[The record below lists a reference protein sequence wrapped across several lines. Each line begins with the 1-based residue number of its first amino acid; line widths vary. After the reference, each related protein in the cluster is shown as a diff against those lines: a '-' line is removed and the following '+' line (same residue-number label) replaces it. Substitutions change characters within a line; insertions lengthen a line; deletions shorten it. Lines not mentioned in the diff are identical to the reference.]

1 MHATLSFNGLLAGY
15 PPLFDDLKVPDSV
28 SKEAVCNQLLFDTL
42 ELEVLYTDGPTM
54 QRALGVFSKT
64 MLPSWTR
71 YAKALGLDY
80 DVLASDDRTR
90 TVEHKGTNSGTNSSK
105 NVVAGKTTRTPNLTT
120 IGQNNGSDNTTR
132 DVTGFDSGAFV
143 PAEKSTTTLGTG
155 NKITSTGTDTT
166 TDDQTTTNNGTTEA
180 KDSYKDTVTEKGR
193 AGKDPQ
199 DLIAKE
205 LTLAAKKNAVNK
217 IVADIQANFCLLVY

>member
-15 PPLFDDLKVPDSV
+15 PTLFDDLQVPAGV

-42 ELEVLYTDGPTM
+42 ELEVLYADGPTM
-54 QRALGVFSKT
+54 KRALGVFSET

-71 YAKALGLDY
+71 YATALGLDY

-90 TVEHKGTNSGTNSSK
+90 TTDHHGTSGSTNTGK
-105 NVVAGKTTRTPNLTT
+105 NVVEGKTTRTPDLTT

-132 DVTGFDSGAFV
+132 DVTGFDSGTMV

-166 TDDQTTTNNGTTEA
+166 TDDHTTTNTNTTEA
-180 KDSYKDTVTEKGR
+180 QDGYKDTVTDKGR
-193 AGKDPQ
+193 AGRDPQ

-205 LTLAAKKNAVNK
+205 LALAADNAVHK
-217 IVADIQANFCLLVY
+217 IVTDIRANFCLLVY

>member
-15 PPLFDDLKVPDSV
+15 PELFDDLQVPDTV

-42 ELEVLYTDGPTM
+42 ELEVLYADGPTM
-54 QRALGVFSKT
+54 QRALGVLSET

-71 YAKALGLDY
+71 YAAALGLDY

-90 TVEHKGTNSGTNSSK
+90 TTDHHGTNSGTNSSM
-105 NVVAGKTTRTPNLTT
+105 NLVTGTTKRTPDLTT
-120 IGQNNGSDNTTR
+120 TGKNNGSDSTTR
-132 DVTGFDSGAFV
+132 DVTGFDSGTMV

-155 NKITSTGTDTT
+155 NTITSTGTDTT
-166 TDDQTTTNNGTTEA
+166 TDDQTITNTSTTEA
-180 KDSYKDTVTEKGR
+180 EDGYKDTLTEKGR
-193 AGKDPQ
+193 AGRDPQ

-205 LTLAAKKNAVNK
+205 LALAKDNAVHK
-217 IVADIQANFCLLVY
+217 IVTDIKANFCLLVY

>member
-15 PPLFDDLKVPDSV
+15 PALFDDLKVPESV
-28 SKEAVCNQLLFDTL
+28 SKDAVCNQLLFETL
-42 ELEVLYTDGPTM
+42 ELEVLYADGPTM
-54 QRALGVFSKT
+54 QRALGVFSET

-71 YAKALGLDY
+71 YAAALGLDY

-90 TVEHKGTNSGTNSSK
+90 TTDHHGTNSGTNSSM
-105 NVVAGKTTRTPNLTT
+105 NLVTGTTKRTPDLTT
-120 IGQNNGSDNTTR
+120 TGKNNGSDSTTR
-132 DVTGFDSGAFV
+132 DVTGFDSGTMV

-155 NKITSTGTDTT
+155 NTITSTGTDTT
-166 TDDQTTTNNGTTEA
+166 TDDQTTTNTSTTEA
-180 KDSYKDTVTEKGR
+180 EDGYKDTVTEKGR

-205 LTLAAKKNAVNK
+205 LALAAENAVHK
-217 IVADIQANFCLLVY
+217 IVTDIRANFCLMVY

>member
-15 PPLFDDLKVPDSV
+15 PTLFDDLQVPASV

-42 ELEVLYTDGPTM
+42 ELEVLYADGPTM
-54 QRALGVFSKT
+54 QRALGVFSET

-71 YAKALGLDY
+71 YAAALGLDY

-90 TVEHKGTNSGTNSSK
+90 TTDHHGTNSGTNS
-105 NVVAGKTTRTPNLTT
+105 NMNLVTGTTKRTPDLTT
-120 IGQNNGSDNTTR
+120 TGKNNGSDSTTR
-132 DVTGFDSGAFV
+132 DVTGFDSGDMV

-155 NKITSTGTDTT
+155 NTITSTGTDTT
-166 TDDQTTTNNGTTEA
+166 TDDQTTTNSGTTEA
-180 KDSYKDTVTEKGR
+180 EDSYKDTVTEKGR

-199 DLIAKE
+199 DLITKE
-205 LTLAAKKNAVNK
+205 LALATENAVHK
-217 IVADIQANFCLLVY
+217 IVMDIRANFCLLVY

>member
-15 PPLFDDLKVPDSV
+15 PALFDDLKVPESV
-28 SKEAVCNQLLFDTL
+28 SKDAVCNQLLFDTL
-42 ELEVLYTDGPTM
+42 ELEVLYADGPTM
-54 QRALGVFSKT
+54 QRALGVFSET

-71 YAKALGLDY
+71 YAAALGLDY

-90 TVEHKGTNSGTNSSK
+90 TTDHHGTNSGTNSSM
-105 NVVAGKTTRTPNLTT
+105 NLVTGTTKRTPDLTT
-120 IGQNNGSDNTTR
+120 TGKNNGSDSTTR
-132 DVTGFDSGAFV
+132 DVTGFDSGTMV

-155 NKITSTGTDTT
+155 NTITSTGTDTT
-166 TDDQTTTNNGTTEA
+166 TDDQTTTNTSTTEA
-180 KDSYKDTVTEKGR
+180 QDGYKDTVTEKGR

-205 LTLAAKKNAVNK
+205 LALAAENAVHK
-217 IVADIQANFCLLVY
+217 IVTDIRANFCMLVY

>member
-15 PPLFDDLKVPDSV
+15 PALLDALKVPDSV

-42 ELEVLYTDGPTM
+42 ELEVLYSDGPTM
-54 QRALGVFSKT
+54 QRALGVFSDT

-71 YAKALGLDY
+71 YAAALGLDY

-90 TVEHKGTNSGTNSSK
+90 ATDHHGTSDSTNTGK
-105 NVVAGKTTRTPNLTT
+105 NVVEGKTTRTPDLTT
-120 IGQNNGSDNTTR
+120 IGQNNGSDSTIR
-132 DVTGFDSGAFV
+132 DVTGFDSGDMV

-155 NKITSTGTDTT
+155 NTITSTGTDTT
-166 TDDQTTTNNGTTEA
+166 TNDQTTTNTSTTEA
-180 KDSYKDTVTEKGR
+180 QDGYKDTVTEKGR
-193 AGKDPQ
+193 AGRDPQ

-205 LTLAAKKNAVNK
+205 LALAMDNTVHK
-217 IVADIQANFCLLVY
+217 IVMDIKANFCLLVY

>member
-15 PPLFDDLKVPDSV
+15 PALFDDLKVPAGV

-42 ELEVLYTDGPTM
+42 ELEVLYPDGPTM
-54 QRALGVFSKT
+54 QRALGVFSET

-90 TVEHKGTNSGTNSSK
+90 TVEHKGTNTGTNSSK
-105 NVVAGKTTRTPNLTT
+105 NVVAGKTIRTPDLTT

-166 TDDQTTTNNGTTEA
+166 TDDQTTTNDGTTKA
-180 KDSYKDTVTEKGR
+180 QDKYKDTVAEKGR

-205 LTLAAKKNAVNK
+205 LALAAKNAVNK
-217 IVADIQANFCLLVY
+217 IVADIQVNCCLLVY

>member
-15 PPLFDDLKVPDSV
+15 PTLFDDLKVPASV

-54 QRALGVFSKT
+54 QRALGVFSET

-90 TVEHKGTNSGTNSSK
+90 TTEHKGTNTGTNSTM
-105 NVVAGKTTRTPNLTT
+105 NLVTGTTKRTPDLTT
-120 IGQNNGSDNTTR
+120 TGKNNGSDSTTR
-132 DVTGFDSGAFV
+132 DVTGFDSGDMV

-155 NKITSTGTDTT
+155 NIITSTGTDTT
-166 TDDQTTTNNGTTEA
+166 TDDQTTTNTSTTEA
-180 KDSYKDTVTEKGR
+180 EDGYKDTVTEKGR
-193 AGKDPQ
+193 AGRDPQ

-205 LTLAAKKNAVNK
+205 LALAAENAVHK
-217 IVADIQANFCLLVY
+217 IVTDIRANFCLLVY

>member
-15 PPLFDDLKVPDSV
+15 PALFNDLRVPDSV
-28 SKEAVCNQLLFDTL
+28 SKKAVCNQLLFDTL

-54 QRALGVFSKT
+54 QRALGVFSET

-71 YAKALGLDY
+71 YATALGLDY

-90 TVEHKGTNSGTNSSK
+90 TTDHHGINSGTNNSQ
-105 NVVAGKTTRTPNLTT
+105 NVVEGKTTRAPNLTT

-166 TDDQTTTNNGTTEA
+166 TDDQTTTHNGTTEVQ
-180 KDSYKDTVTEKGR
+180 DEYKDTVTERGR

-205 LTLAAKKNAVNK
+205 LALAAKNAVNK

>member
-15 PPLFDDLKVPDSV
+15 PALFDDLKVPESV
-28 SKEAVCNQLLFDTL
+28 SKDAVCNQLLFDTL
-42 ELEVLYTDGPTM
+42 ELEVLYADGPTM
-54 QRALGVFSKT
+54 QRALGVFSET

-71 YAKALGLDY
+71 YATALGLDY

-90 TVEHKGTNSGTNSSK
+90 TTDHHGTSGSTNTDK
-105 NVVAGKTTRTPNLTT
+105 NVVEGKTTRTPDLTT

-132 DVTGFDSGAFV
+132 DVTGFDSGTMV

-166 TDDQTTTNNGTTEA
+166 TNDQTTTNTSTTEA
-180 KDSYKDTVTEKGR
+180 HDGYKDTVTEKGR

-199 DLIAKE
+199 DLISKE
-205 LTLAAKKNAVNK
+205 LALAADNAVHK
-217 IVADIQANFCLLVY
+217 IVTDIKSNFCLLVY